1 MQYRLAHA
9 RTTRNVSFLNI
20 NPGSKRPVTTTL
32 KKTSNAPMYKFKFL
46 RFYEEQGY
54 ENSLPRIF
62 IKSRHIAIFRIIE
75 FNLLM

>member
-46 RFYEEQGY
+46 RFYEE
-54 ENSLPRIF
+54 
-62 IKSRHIAIFRIIE
+62 
-75 FNLLM
+75 